1 MTIKRNF
8 LLLLIRMQHAALSEQ
23 NKTVIDST
31 ILVCA
36 SDKLLL
42 QPKQHKTQEL
52 ANIFNYN

>member
-1 MTIKRNF
+1 MTTKRNF
-8 LLLLIRMQHAALSEQ
+8 LLLLIRMQRRCIGEQ

-42 QPKQHKTQEL
+42 QPKQHITQEL